1 MVLQIGSVFLL
12 VAFMFMQPLF
22 GNANVFN
29 IYVWS
34 YKQPDGTSIYFF
46 DFAKLNCNYQS
57 YNLPYLCKAP
67 IRWGA
72 WMLCFFII
80 LLFGLIL

>member
-46 DFAKLNCNYQS
+46 DFAKLNCNY
-57 YNLPYLCKAP
+57 
-67 IRWGA
+67 
-72 WMLCFFII
+72 
-80 LLFGLIL
+80 